1 MGLIGGMARTAVVAG
16 TATAVSNRVSRRQ
29 ANRWA
34 QHDQAAAY
42 EAQYAQPQYA
52 QPQYAQPQYA
62 QPQYAQPQY
71 TQPVPPPP
79 AAAASSSDPMIEKI
93 RQLAQLRDQGILT
106 EDEFA
111 AQKARIL
118 GT

>member
-34 QHDQAAAY
+34 QNDQAA
-42 EAQYAQPQYA
+42 
-52 QPQYAQPQYA
+52 
-62 QPQYAQPQY
+62 YAQPQY
-71 TQPVPPPP
+71 TQPQYTPPAPP
-79 AAAASSSDPMIEKI
+79 AAASSGDPMIEKL
-93 RQLAQLRDQGILT
+93 RQLAELKNQGILT
-106 EDEFA
+106 EEEFA

-118 GT
+118 AS